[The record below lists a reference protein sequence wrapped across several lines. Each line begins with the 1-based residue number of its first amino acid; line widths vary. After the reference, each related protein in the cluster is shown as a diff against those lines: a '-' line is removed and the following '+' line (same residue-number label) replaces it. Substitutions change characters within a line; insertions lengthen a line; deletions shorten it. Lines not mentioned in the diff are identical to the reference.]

1 LSRSALHCRKSAGR
15 RPQEPLQNCHAQAGA
30 VKCTRVRGAEP
41 RAGRSHL
48 LFADVE
54 KAGAA
59 GRIRTVNLS
68 LTKRLL
74 CR

>member
-1 LSRSALHCRKSAGR
+1 MLRCARDTQIKPAALFLLAALRHAGTIRVDAGR
-15 RPQEPLQNCHAQAGA
+15 NVWRKDP
-30 VKCTRVRGAEP
+30 AEKS
-41 RAGRSHL
+41 G
-48 LFADVE
+48 
-54 KAGAA
+54 GAA

>member
-1 LSRSALHCRKSAGR
+1 MLRCARDTQIKPMALFLLAALRHAAAVHVDVGRNAWRQVSAEKS
-15 RPQEPLQNCHAQAGA
+15 
-30 VKCTRVRGAEP
+30 
-41 RAGRSHL
+41 
-48 LFADVE
+48 
-54 KAGAA
+54 AGAA